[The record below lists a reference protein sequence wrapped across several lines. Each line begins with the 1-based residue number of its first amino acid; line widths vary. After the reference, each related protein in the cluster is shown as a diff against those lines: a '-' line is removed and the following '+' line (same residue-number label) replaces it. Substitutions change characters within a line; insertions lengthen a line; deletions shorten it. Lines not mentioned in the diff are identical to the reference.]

1 MQARILDRKLE
12 TFQTYLI
19 NHVGHVDSTD
29 VKINLQ
35 YKTFIEQL
43 QKYKSL
49 VVLSES
55 EEQYSEWLHNYYSN
69 LEQAQ
74 LTKIYHIIIDI
85 SHPELSQDSL
95 NEVAKQLMKNEA
107 IVCS

>member
-12 TFQTYLI
+12 SFQTYLI

-43 QKYKSL
+43 QKYKPL

-55 EEQYSEWLHNYYSN
+55 EEQYSEWLHNYYTS
-69 LEQAQ
+69 LE
-74 LTKIYHIIIDI
+74 
-85 SHPELSQDSL
+85 
-95 NEVAKQLMKNEA
+95 
-107 IVCS
+107 